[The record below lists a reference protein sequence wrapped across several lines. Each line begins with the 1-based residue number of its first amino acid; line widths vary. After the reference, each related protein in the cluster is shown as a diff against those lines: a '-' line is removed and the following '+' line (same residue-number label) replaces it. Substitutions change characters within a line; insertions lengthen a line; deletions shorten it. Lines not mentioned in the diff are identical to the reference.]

1 MDLGEFAEA
10 GAVLD
15 EAIDAAALIGDAR
28 LLADAK
34 LVRLLVQR
42 HLADPERWSEEVMR
56 EVERARPV
64 FEAESRHGELA
75 RMWRLVGYVHVTA
88 CRYGDVAQAAASALE
103 HARAAGD
110 MRQEA
115 RAANWSTT
123 AVLNGPTPVEEAIGR
138 CLEIVDSKL
147 EDRQAKGLALC
158 ALAQLEALR
167 GEVERGRELYVRAR
181 TLLEEVGGKLVA
193 ASTSLDSAVV
203 EMRGRNPE
211 AAEAELRR
219 DYETLDRLGERYLL
233 PTIAAMLAH
242 VVYAQ
247 GRYDEAFE
255 LSVRAEEL
263 GSEDDVDAQA
273 RWRRARAKVLAQ
285 RGDLEAAEALA
296 QASVRLMQQTDALV
310 DLADAKADL
319 ADVLELA
326 GRADEALVV
335 RREAHALY
343 ERKGTLGSVVQGRL
357 A

>member
-1 MDLGEFAEA
+1 
-10 GAVLD
+10 
-15 EAIDAAALIGDAR
+15 
-28 LLADAK
+28 
-34 LVRLLVQR
+34 
-42 HLADPERWSEEVMR
+42 
-56 EVERARPV
+56 
-64 FEAESRHGELA
+64 
-75 RMWRLVGYVHVTA
+75 
-88 CRYGDVAQAAASALE
+88 
-103 HARAAGD
+103 
-110 MRQEA
+110 
-115 RAANWSTT
+115 
-123 AVLNGPTPVEEAIGR
+123 
-138 CLEIVDSKL
+138 
-147 EDRQAKGLALC
+147 
-158 ALAQLEALR
+158 
-167 GEVERGRELYVRAR
+167 
-181 TLLEEVGGKLVA
+181 
-193 ASTSLDSAVV
+193 
-203 EMRGRNPE
+203 MRGRNPE